1 VGRERNGGKCFVD
14 CLGYW
19 VSMVNGVFILQI
31 LARPPKNLLFAPS
44 SHQQDIHRHL
54 IGTPNK
60 TLDGQQNSS
69 QARHHQG
76 TFIAVARCG
85 QKRYLTP
92 LQLAIISSKVNK
104 MGVNDGAKVLHSI
117 TDLSLSDVAA
127 MCRGIAVERGV
138 DKPRVVADCNNI
150 VYVFFS
156 KSSSIVLSA
165 VANHLMKWASTG
177 IVMVPV
183 CDGIRPVCKQAT
195 NQRIAASEKNRI
207 KAFVLRKQI
216 REAKE
221 RLIREKFNQ
230 GERTALS
237 KEISKMQRGC
247 KSCETK
253 STVKIPNDYA
263 IGLKDEL
270 FNCGGHTAIP
280 STGGYVEEVVVST
293 FQADSH
299 MAKQIINNKA
309 VMAMTTDSDI
319 PIICGDCC
327 IAIKSFTKG
336 AFTVVSVSERTLR
349 QAMKHIA
356 TDSKAKFVQAEN
368 PVFDGVKNHR
378 LRAMSRA

>member
-1 VGRERNGGKCFVD
+1 
-14 CLGYW
+14 
-19 VSMVNGVFILQI
+19 
-31 LARPPKNLLFAPS
+31 
-44 SHQQDIHRHL
+44 
-54 IGTPNK
+54 
-60 TLDGQQNSS
+60 
-69 QARHHQG
+69 
-76 TFIAVARCG
+76 
-85 QKRYLTP
+85 
-92 LQLAIISSKVNK
+92 

-150 VYVFFS
+150 VYVFS
-156 KSSSIVLSA
+156 KSSSIILS

-207 KAFVLRKQI
+207 KSFVLRKQI

-230 GERTALS
+230 GKRTALS

-263 IGLKDEL
+263 VGLKDEL

-299 MAKQIINNKA
+299 MAKQIIDNKA

-336 AFTVVSVSERTLR
+336 AFTVVSVSERTLK

-378 LRAMSRA
+378 LRALMMIVLGCDVYKSGMTGVLSSKLKEMIALARATSEDNLYLNIRDSFKYKNKLTEEVIETYVNVLFINLTVTG